1 MKRILF
7 FIISFFLFL
16 LTALSQANKAEM
28 EKEIL
33 ELKKEI
39 VQTEKEIAEARKSN
53 LPDVK
58 EMEAELVMMKKALVI
73 AENSL
78 KGLSKTPDKKIQEIA
93 DKEQKAIPKKDPARI
108 AKVSKTIMS
117 DAELNKFLSAVV
129 SAIEKK
135 LDTKIKSAA
144 EAIMNEVKSKHPSSN
159 ALGNAASGCWILGAN
174 EAAVWMMGKAC
185 MSDPGNPDNLN
196 NFASFLTMTG
206 AEELALPVLQKLNI
220 QFPRNSTLLNNIAQ
234 AWFGLGDI
242 PMAEKYI
249 DSAIKIFGFH
259 SQANYTK
266 SLIEESKGNKE
277 AAKEALKKSMRY
289 AYSEEKAAK
298 LKKLGGELKNKDLP
312 WKFSMPQD
320 PLGLQKFVVPG
331 YAKSVEQADVLAPQ
345 WEVFRKNLWNLSTAL
360 KERDKQVT
368 KEIENMGEE
377 RAKEAVAAVLAGK
390 NPMQQLI
397 PPFFLK
403 AKTKLI
409 LEMKDIDGAA
419 AYQGKKA
426 LEQYTE
432 SLAEVDKL
440 VEAYKNKEE
449 AFLNKVSQM
458 EKQNPEHN
466 PERISELI
474 CETLTDMRNELLMK
488 ANTILEQSQNNYIEY
503 LRKKLNTQAYY
514 TQYLTAD
521 EPSFEMAKINIR
533 QEFLNVLH
541 SLKHIEEFSCS
552 KKAEK
557 RDGKLADFD
566 DINCQKKIEMNMIW
580 VKAVFT
586 CNKSKVDYEAFF
598 FRGSHAENLN
608 TGEILGG
615 TAELGIKLGL
625 GERGLGP
632 IKAEIEAEAS
642 AFIEY
647 DKSGITDGGI
657 KAGVGAEIGIDS
669 DIEIIGGEPSVETGS
684 GIDTPSVGVGVET
697 RIGWNSGPSSAG
709 KGILSGIQIK

>member
-39 VQTEKEIAEARKSN
+39 VLTEKEIAEARKSN

-93 DKEQKAIPKKDPARI
+93 DKEQRAIPKKDPTRI
-108 AKVSKTIMS
+108 AKVSKTIMT

-135 LDTKIKSAA
+135 LDTKIKSVA

-174 EAAVWMMGKAC
+174 EAAVWMMSKAC

-196 NFASFLTMTG
+196 NFASFLTMAG
-206 AEELALPVLQKLNI
+206 AEELALPFLQKLNI
-220 QFPRNSTLLNNIAQ
+220 QYPRNSTLLNNIAQ

-426 LEQYTE
+426 LEQYIE
-432 SLAEVDKL
+432 GMAEANKL
-440 VEAYKNKEE
+440 EDAYKNKVKRMAE
-449 AFLNKVSQM
+449 
-458 EKQNPEHN
+458 QNV
-466 PERISELI
+466 ELS

-533 QEFLNVLH
+533 QEFLNALH

-586 CNKSKVDYEAFF
+586 CNKSKVDYKAFF
-598 FRGSHAENLN
+598 FSGSHAENLN

-684 GIDTPSVGVGVET
+684 GIDTPSVEVGVET